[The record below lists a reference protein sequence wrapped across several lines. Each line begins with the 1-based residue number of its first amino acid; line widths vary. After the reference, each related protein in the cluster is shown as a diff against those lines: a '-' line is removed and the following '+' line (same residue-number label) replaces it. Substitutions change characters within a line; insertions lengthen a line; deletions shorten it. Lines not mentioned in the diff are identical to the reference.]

1 MSKDPARAEEFETVL
16 EPLVERMV
24 YWDTQKLGLSVD
36 DDLLDLCMPLLERRL
51 GKEGAE
57 KLVSRIPEAYRTS
70 RIEDVLRERGVG
82 HPLLETV

>member
-1 MSKDPARAEEFETVL
+1 
-16 EPLVERMV
+16 
-24 YWDTQKLGLSVD
+24 
-36 DDLLDLCMPLLERRL
+36 MPLLERRL